1 MEGECSGIEACARC
15 EGVAIHRGDETALV
29 KIDAVR
35 ARRHAPAGKTPVVHT
50 VGGTRHELSM
60 VTTVTNQGQAR
71 WMVIDDALD
80 ADKLIE
86 CRAALV
92 KDADHK
98 LLLILD
104 TLRVKT
110 ASW

>member
-1 MEGECSGIEACARC
+1 
-15 EGVAIHRGDETALV
+15 
-29 KIDAVR
+29 
-35 ARRHAPAGKTPVVHT
+35 
-50 VGGTRHELSM
+50 M

-86 CRAALV
+86 FLAALV
-92 KDADHK
+92 KDAGHK
-98 LLLILD
+98 LLQILD
-104 TLRVKT
+104 NLRVKT